1 MITRIIKDI
10 YDNPYYA
17 IDVLVD
23 SVDNNGTSFNELLN
37 KFLELVPNAVDF
49 NNKLLKRNSNAYHIT
64 ILNVPEYNIVLKSNE
79 INELPTIKIDD
90 IVFKGIGSITDSDM
104 VTYYVVVDSLTLNL
118 VRGVCNMK
126 QKDLHITIGFS
137 DKDLFK
143 KRKNVTNV
151 FTIE

>member
-1 MITRIIKDI
+1 MTTQIIKDI

-23 SVDNNGTSFNELLN
+23 SVDNNGTSFNELLK

-49 NNKLLKRNSNAYHIT
+49 NNKLLKRNNNTYHIT

-90 IVFKGIGSITDSDM
+90 IVFKGIGSITDGDM
-104 VTYYVVVDSLTLNL
+104 VTYYVVVDSSTLNL
-118 VRGVCNMK
+118 VRSVCNMK

>member
-1 MITRIIKDI
+1 MITQIIKDV
-10 YDNPYYA
+10 YNNPYYA

-23 SVDNNGTSFNELLN
+23 SVDNNGTSFNELLK

-49 NNKLLKRNSNAYHIT
+49 NKKLLKRNNNAYHIT

-90 IVFKGIGSITDSDM
+90 IVFKGIGSITEGDM
-104 VTYYVVVDSLTLNL
+104 VTYYVVVDSLTINL
-118 VRGVCNMK
+118 LRDAYNMK

>member
-1 MITRIIKDI
+1 MTTQIIKDV
-10 YDNPYYA
+10 YNNPYYA

-23 SVDNNGTSFNELLN
+23 SVDNNGTSFNELLK

-49 NNKLLKRNSNAYHIT
+49 NNKLLKRNNNAYHIT

-90 IVFKGIGSITDSDM
+90 IVFKGIGSITDGDM
-104 VTYYVVVDSLTLNL
+104 VTYYVVVDSLTINL
-118 VRGVCNMK
+118 LRDAYNMK

>member
-1 MITRIIKDI
+1 MTTQIIKDV
-10 YDNPYYA
+10 YNNPYYA

-23 SVDNNGTSFNELLN
+23 SVDNNGTSFNELLK

-49 NNKLLKRNSNAYHIT
+49 NKKLLKRNNNAYHIT

-90 IVFKGIGSITDSDM
+90 IVFKGIGSITEGDM
-104 VTYYVVVDSLTLNL
+104 VTYYVVVDSLTINL
-118 VRGVCNMK
+118 LIDVYNIK
-126 QKDLHITIGFS
+126 QKDLHITMGFS

>member
-1 MITRIIKDI
+1 MITQIIKDV
-10 YDNPYYA
+10 YNNPYYA

-23 SVDNNGTSFNELLN
+23 SVDNNGTSFNELLK

-49 NNKLLKRNSNAYHIT
+49 NKKLLKRNNNAYHIT

-90 IVFKGIGSITDSDM
+90 IVFKGIGSITDGDM
-104 VTYYVVVDSLTLNL
+104 VTYYVVVDSLTINL
-118 VRGVCNMK
+118 LRDAYNMK

>member
-1 MITRIIKDI
+1 MITQIIKDV
-10 YDNPYYA
+10 YNNPYYA

-23 SVDNNGTSFNELLN
+23 SVDNNGTSFNELLK

-49 NNKLLKRNSNAYHIT
+49 NNKLLKRNNNAYHIT

-90 IVFKGIGSITDSDM
+90 IVFKGIGSITDDDM

-118 VRGVCNMK
+118 LRDVYNMK